1 MIATLDTKAGRTAEL
16 VVALDVSTVEEARVA
31 ARAFAG
37 LPLWLKAGLELFT
50 SVGPDCLRELVES
63 GHKVFLDLKF
73 HDIPNTV
80 QHAVTNAV
88 LSGAGMLTIHAS
100 GGRAMMEAAVKG
112 KEAAHAR
119 LVAENPKA
127 PMPIVLGVTLLTSA
141 GADEVAGGDVTAC
154 VVNRALLAKQSGLD
168 GVVCSGHE
176 ATAVKKACGPSFL
189 CLCPGIRF
197 AGGSVDDQARVMT
210 PEQAVQAGAD
220 FLVMGRPILRAE
232 SPRQAAEKAL
242 NLIQ

>member
-1 MIATLDTKAGRTAEL
+1 MIAPPDAKTGRSAEL
-16 VVALDVSTVEEARVA
+16 VVALDVSTVEEAFVA
-31 ARAFAG
+31 TRALAG
-37 LPLWLKAGLELFT
+37 LPLWLKVGLELFT
-50 SVGPDCLRELVES
+50 SAGPDCVRDLVEG

-80 QHAVTNAV
+80 HHAVTNAV
-88 LSGAGMLTIHAS
+88 LSGAGMLTLHAS

-119 LVAENPKA
+119 LVVANPKA
-127 PMPIVLGVTLLTSA
+127 PMPVLLGVTLLTSA
-141 GADEVAGGDVTAC
+141 GVDEVAGGDVTAC
-154 VVNRALLAKQSGLD
+154 VVSRALLAKESGLD

-176 ATAVKKACGPSFL
+176 AAAVKRACGPSFL

-197 AGGSVDDQARVMT
+197 AGGSVDDQARVMS

-220 FLVMGRPILRAE
+220 FFVMGRPVMRAE
-232 SPRQAAEKAL
+232 NPRKAAEKAL